1 MAMAIDLGALT
12 IEVEVSDETKG
23 ALDAVS
29 KALEAALESDQWHRF
44 DRMARREE
52 MRYEAA
58 AIILFNK
65 ERDQIAKRIQRAVP
79 IQAKAEDPHPA
90 VADPLIEAAL
100 LKIAADYAPGGA
112 YHRAW
117 LERYRSLISA
127 TVVMGGREL
136 SNQVGLSFSLR
147 NPKAMEAIRRRVTK
161 LTGHVT
167 QTTIQR
173 VRDVVAAAR
182 EEGVGVTEVARRIRS
197 DAFGNDISRSRAQT
211 IARTETVGALNEGE
225 FLAASERGVMQSKR
239 WLSQRDG
246 RVRDSHA
253 AAENDAWISIDG
265 TFSNGLR
272 YPHEAGAPADE
283 TINCR
288 CTLLYSDEPPD
299 QANARRT

>member
-1 MAMAIDLGALT
+1 MAIDLGALT
-12 IEVEVSDETKG
+12 IEVAVSDETKG

-44 DRMARREE
+44 DRMAKRDE

-58 AIILFNK
+58 AMILFAK
-65 ERDQIAKRIQRAVP
+65 ERERVAKRIQMAVP
-79 IQAKAEDPHPA
+79 PMQSKAVDPHPA
-90 VADPLIEAAL
+90 VADPFIEAAL
-100 LKIAADYAPGGA
+100 LKIAAGYAPGGA

-117 LERYRSLISA
+117 LERYRSLVSA
-127 TVVMGGREL
+127 TLVMGGREL

-147 NPKAMEAIRRRVTK
+147 NPKALEAIRRRVTE

-167 QTTIQR
+167 ETTIQR
-173 VRDVVAAAR
+173 VRDVVAIAR

-253 AAENDAWISIDG
+253 SAESDAWIGIDG

-272 YPHEAGAPADE
+272 YPHEAGAPANE

-288 CTLLYSDEPPD
+288 CTLLYSDESPD